1 MIRRNGTRGRNPGFR
16 RSLLSRYLLIIV
28 IAVLFLPVIFPLSLI
43 IYTLSDHYHWTSGNT
58 ADETKKAFKPYS
70 NIAELEKMWH
80 KEARL
85 LAGKSDREIGARLKA
100 LGDRYQYASMFWVN
114 GEGMTRLAL
123 PPEKKSGSE
132 AGADN
137 GATGGTDNGA
147 TGRTDGTDI
156 GAAVPARWTALQAIA
171 FMKDSVG
178 SDPLTV
184 VAFIGDRADA
194 GEGFMAMR
202 VPKSVLPRNTGSV
215 PLALYGL
222 MLLVLLAF
230 AAISWLFFAGIRGRL
245 LRLQTAMTLDGRDGL
260 PAAIPKGKPDEI
272 GMLEEA
278 FNTMVAELKDSRRRE
293 REEEELRKRLIADL
307 SHDLRTPLTVV
318 RSHLFQVGKEPLS
331 PQGKES
337 LNLMD
342 ERIADL
348 GVLIDNLLN
357 YNLLASGRV
366 KLSPG
371 RQDVL
376 RLLRESAAAW
386 YPVWTKEG
394 MEVDIELEGEPLV
407 WEVDEIWFRRV
418 LDNLYQNVVRHAKG
432 GGYVGVAA
440 EDRGGVRTVVIRDRG
455 KGLGEASPA
464 KGAGIG
470 LAIVDMLLSRMGLA
484 WTADSDPEG
493 TSVCIYPKDRG

>member
-1 MIRRNGTRGRNPGFR
+1 MIRNHRIRGRIPGFR

-28 IAVLFLPVIFPLSLI
+28 IAVLFLPVLFPLSLI
-43 IYTLSDHYHWTSGNT
+43 IYTLSDHWATRN
-58 ADETKKAFKPYS
+58 KAGEMKESSRPYAS
-70 NIAELEKMWH
+70 VTEMERMWH
-80 KEARL
+80 NEARL
-85 LAGKSDREIGARLKA
+85 LAGKSSGEIGARLKE
-100 LGDRYQYASMFWVN
+100 LGERYQYASLFWAD
-114 GEGMTRLAL
+114 GEGVTRLEL
-123 PPEKKSGSE
+123 PPQKRADSKD
-132 AGADN
+132 GADK
-137 GATGGTDNGA
+137 
-147 TGRTDGTDI
+147 
-156 GAAVPARWTALQAIA
+156 GAADARTAVPERWTAPQAIA
-171 FMKDSVG
+171 FMKESVG
-178 SDPLTV
+178 RDPLTI

-194 GEGFMAMR
+194 GEGFMAIR
-202 VPKSVLPRNTGSV
+202 VPKSVLPSNTGSV
-215 PLALYGL
+215 PLGMYGV

-230 AAISWLFFAGIRGRL
+230 AAVSWLFFARIRGRL

-260 PAAIPKGKPDEI
+260 PATIPKGSPDEI

-278 FNTMVAELKDSRRRE
+278 FNTMVEELKDSRRRE

-318 RSHLFQVGKEPLS
+318 RSHLFEVGKEPLS

-366 KLSPG
+366 KLSPES
-371 RQDVL
+371 RDVL

-386 YPVWTKEG
+386 YPVWTREG
-394 MEVDIELEGEPLV
+394 MEVDIGLEGEPLV

-418 LDNLYQNVVRHAKG
+418 LDNLYQNVVRHAKS
-432 GGYVGVAA
+432 GGYVGIFA
-440 EDRGGVRTVVIRDRG
+440 EERGGVRSVVIRDRG
-455 KGLGEASPA
+455 TGIGDASPA

-484 WTADSDPEG
+484 WMADSTPEG
-493 TSVCIYPKDRG
+493 TSVFIYPMENDDRRLILNKT